1 MEKNLEIEKKYLLKD
16 GVFKEQVLRDLLGDL
31 GLKSPDLCLI
41 NHDTYYDDNNVL
53 NNLGLNARERKVQD
67 QTEYTLK
74 IKVDS
79 QKIDKREELNFV
91 SLKEMVNYL
100 KDNLGLPINNLRLK
114 LKLITNRYLFYYQ
127 DKDAL
132 VEVSIDKVG
141 IYYENEYWDSFFM
154 IECELK
160 RGNLEVLEKLD
171 NIIRDNDYILSCNL
185 SKKDISLEKIN
196 GEKNLIRKRT
206 RL

>member
-16 GVFKEQVLRDLLGDL
+16 GVFKEQVLKDLLGDL

-41 NHDTYYDDNNVL
+41 NYDTYYDDNNVL

-91 SLKEMVNYL
+91 SLKEMANYL
-100 KDNLGLPINNLRLK
+100 KDNLHLPINNLRPK

-141 IYYENEYWDSFFM
+141 IYYENEYWNLFFM

-160 RGNLEVLEKLD
+160 KGDFKVLEKLD
-171 NIIRDNDYILSCNL
+171 NIIMDNDYILSCNL
-185 SKKDISLEKIN
+185 SKKDIALEKIN